1 MREVKSDDELM
12 LTSSK
17 GTTIRVKIGDIS
29 LIGRVTQGVRV
40 MNLGAD
46 ERLVAVD
53 VVMEKD
59 DEQELVFEDDVT
71 LPAEDLE

>member
-1 MREVKSDDELM
+1 
-12 LTSSK
+12 
-17 GTTIRVKIGDIS
+17 VKIGDIS

-40 MNLGAD
+40 MNLHAD